1 MGIKGNI
8 IIKGFKVEFKILR
21 RCWLGARLLI
31 ILELDMPIKLHKISH
46 LHYHIFHRRI
56 IRMHLKYQQNHQKN
70 NHNSS
75 KQIVK
80 YVFVLKMNQ
89 AIK

>member
-1 MGIKGNI
+1 MGIKGNMV
-8 IIKGFKVEFKILR
+8 KGFKVEFKILR
-21 RCWLGARLLI
+21 RCWCGVRLLI
-31 ILELDMPIKLHKISH
+31 ILGLDMPIKLHKISH
-46 LHYHIFHRRI
+46 LHYHIFHRKTI
-56 IRMHLKYQQNHQKN
+56 KMQLKYQQNHQKN

-75 KQIVK
+75 KQTVR